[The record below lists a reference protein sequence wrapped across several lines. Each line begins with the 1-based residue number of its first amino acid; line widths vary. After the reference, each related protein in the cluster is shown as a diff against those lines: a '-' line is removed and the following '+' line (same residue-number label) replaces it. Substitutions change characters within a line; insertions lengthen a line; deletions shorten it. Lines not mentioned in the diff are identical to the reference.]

1 MKHYSLGQRI
11 PVWLVERY
19 ISAYNLTSGT
29 IYFSTGQY
37 QYNVSSLPLFFIFT
51 NIYIYLCVYIIINI
65 KVYHKT
71 LPQFKIN
78 YSWF

>member
-51 NIYIYLCVYIIINI
+51 NIYIYIYISVCVYYN
-65 KVYHKT
+65 KYKS
-71 LPQFKIN
+71 LP
-78 YSWF
+78 